1 MPTKPKAKKIAKKT
15 PRKATAKK
23 TRKEGKSAQV
33 RAMLAKG
40 TTRPAV
46 LAAVGWKGIS
56 FQVVAR
62 NAGLKLHVDETQKP
76 FVYRTEG

>member
-1 MPTKPKAKKIAKKT
+1 MATKAKKTSKKKAAKKT
-15 PRKATAKK
+15 PRK
-23 TRKEGKSAQV
+23 EGKSALV

-46 LAAVGWKGIS
+46 LKAVGWRGIS

-62 NAGLKLHVDETQKP
+62 NAGLKLHVDESKRP